1 VEPRLSSRIPKWGIG
16 SLKLGK
22 RDMVSACLI
31 GYSADLDVSPYSHP
45 PTYYLPPN
53 SIQRPE
59 LFQKTPKHTFCEWKG
74 VASYFTFKP
83 PTSSSDA
90 SGPASVPKIENRIWT
105 YENPTQRFVPIKD
118 YYCFYASSS
127 QTIDRGSTRAG
138 WRCEVDGEVVK
149 PQEG

>member
-1 VEPRLSSRIPKWGIG
+1 
-16 SLKLGK
+16 
-22 RDMVSACLI
+22 MVSACLI

-105 YENPTQRFVPIKD
+105 YEKPTQRFVPIKD